1 MPAIMAKLRA
11 SDAVSARAVE
21 FTALTASRSG
31 EVRGAVWSEID
42 FAQAVWIVPAERMK
56 AGREHRVPLTGRMLA
71 IPARLRK
78 RPLPTPWVMSL
89 NKHTA
94 EVTRLRSAVP

>member
-56 AGREHRVPLTGRMLA
+56 AGREHRVPLTGRMLG
-71 IPARLRK
+71 
-78 RPLPTPWVMSL
+78 
-89 NKHTA
+89 
-94 EVTRLRSAVP
+94 